1 MKAAV
6 TVWDGRVSPVFDV
19 SREAMFVTIEN
30 GVITARSR
38 QSIALP
44 TASLRIDRLT
54 AAGVQILIC
63 GAISKPCQCELAA
76 RGVTVLGFVSG
87 ELEDVVRAFMERSLP
102 SSTFCMPGCCGQRL
116 GPRRRRAR
124 SRGRGHNTGS

>member
-19 SREAMFVTIEN
+19 SREAVVLTTEN
-30 GVITARSR
+30 GVVTARCR

-63 GAISKPCQCELAA
+63 GAISKPCRRELAA

-87 ELEDVVRAFMERSLP
+87 ELEEVVRAFMEGSLP
-102 SSTFCMPGCCGQRL
+102 KERAMPG
-116 GPRRRRAR
+116 
-124 SRGRGHNTGS
+124 TW